1 MTRMPLKTQK
11 QPNILPSQVLG
22 YISPYPTVV
31 MVATAHQQAAGILEK
46 LLESS
51 GAILPSSFIS
61 QKYRILGVGLV
72 VHCDLR
78 LLLTVIG
85 GIDSG
90 EIFSIL
96 DKSRN

>member
-31 MVATAHQQAAGILEK
+31 MVATAHQHAAGILEK

-61 QKYRILGVGLV
+61 QKYRILGVERGV
-72 VHCDLR
+72 SETSDR
-78 LLLTVIG
+78 PTG
-85 GIDSG
+85 GQ
-90 EIFSIL
+90 EE
-96 DKSRN
+96 KRE